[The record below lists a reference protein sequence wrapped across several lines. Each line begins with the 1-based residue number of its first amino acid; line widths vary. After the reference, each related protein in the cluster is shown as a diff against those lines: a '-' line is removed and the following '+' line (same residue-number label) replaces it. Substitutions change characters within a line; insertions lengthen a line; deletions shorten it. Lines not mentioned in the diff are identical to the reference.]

1 MLIVLVLGLLLIPM
15 PALARNTAYV
25 SGYKSPSPEQRE
37 EIEQVEQTPSISAIS
52 PEEAQINSGAKTIT
66 ITGSGFNPSST
77 AKVNSSNRYTTF
89 IDDSH
94 LLVEI
99 NSYDMSRSDGG
110 FYITVWNSN
119 GEYSNA
125 ALFTLNGK
133 AAASTSSN
141 NNNSAPASNN
151 YQDNTSYSNGYNNTA
166 PVNYSPGTIE
176 SVNEDEDQSLASS
189 VILGGSTFLP
199 TGIVQWV
206 LVAILIVLIIVIGRK
221 VLGNREEYDNTP
233 LKHA

>member
-1 MLIVLVLGLLLIPM
+1 MLTFKVFKLAAIFFVLAFVLFSHNVSLAQERINGRDSGMAVLVESAEIKTGDNGI
-15 PALARNTAYV
+15 
-25 SGYKSPSPEQRE
+25 
-37 EIEQVEQTPSISAIS
+37 EIEAVL
-52 PEEAQINSGAKTIT
+52 
-66 ITGSGFNPSST
+66 FNPSST

-199 TGIVQWV
+199 TGIVQWI